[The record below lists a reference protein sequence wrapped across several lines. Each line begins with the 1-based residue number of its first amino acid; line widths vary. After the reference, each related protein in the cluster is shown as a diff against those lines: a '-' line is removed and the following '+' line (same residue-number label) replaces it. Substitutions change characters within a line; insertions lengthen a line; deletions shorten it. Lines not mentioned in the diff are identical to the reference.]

1 MDQKSKSSS
10 AMFITLA
17 CVIVIGGVGYFVIN
31 PGISGLKDASVKLD
45 AKAKEV
51 TELNDKIT
59 TLKSLQSQFT
69 QASDTVEKL
78 QLAIPSTDQM
88 PEIMVQIETM
98 ASESGLR
105 VNSIQ
110 PAKETTAGNV
120 AESKAS
126 VPVTVSLQGDYPGL
140 YTFLT
145 KMEKDIRP
153 MNVKS
158 INIATAT
165 KEETSVVNF
174 TLNLEIL
181 KAP

>member
-1 MDQKSKSSS
+1 MDQKSKSNS
-10 AMFITLA
+10 AMLITLV
-17 CVIVIGGVGYFVIN
+17 CVIAIAGVGYFVIN
-31 PGISGLKDASVKLD
+31 PGITGLKDASIKLD
-45 AKAKEV
+45 AKTKEAAD
-51 TELNDKIT
+51 LSDKIT
-59 TLKSLQSQFT
+59 TLNSLQSQFT
-69 QASDTVEKL
+69 QATDTVKKL
-78 QLAIPSTDQM
+78 GLAIPSTDQM

-110 PAKETTAGNV
+110 PAKVTAAGEQT
-120 AESKAS
+120 AQSS

-140 YTFLT
+140 YAFLT

-153 MNVKS
+153 MNIKS
-158 INIATAT
+158 INIASAT
-165 KEETSVVNF
+165 KEESSVVNF